1 MSRRSSRRVEA
12 ASTTTASLPPN
23 IERGLA
29 SFVEGN
35 ERLIASMLSI
45 DLQKSKT
52 EDHEKD
58 NNNTTKL
65 LLVSALS
72 DCIRMNDLSIEAFL
86 TRFFDKSILSKYCIN
101 KLAKNNYK
109 VSGKGNEAILAARIG
124 KIWSKPDFE
133 LLKEIEIEE
142 ETTAAAAAAVDDVAA
157 ATKTTTTT
165 TTTKKKTASSN
176 GTKKK
181 RQEEKDAAGNADK
194 VKSNKKFKKGGRD
207 QEEK

>member
-1 MSRRSSRRVEA
+1 
-12 ASTTTASLPPN
+12 
-23 IERGLA
+23 
-29 SFVEGN
+29 
-35 ERLIASMLSI
+35 MLSI
-45 DLQKSKT
+45 DIQKSKT
-52 EDHEKD
+52 EDHDNENE

-86 TRFFDKSILSKYCIN
+86 TRFFDKSILSKYCLN
-101 KLAKNNYK
+101 KLATNYK

-142 ETTAAAAAAVDDVAA
+142 ETVAAAATVDDDDVATA
-157 ATKTTTTT
+157 TATKTTTTT
-165 TTTKKKTASSN
+165 TTTTKKTASSN

-181 RQEEKDAAGNADK
+181 RQEKDADDVDM
-194 VKSNKKFKKGGRD
+194 VKFNKKFKKGGRD
-207 QEEK
+207 QDEK

>member
-12 ASTTTASLPPN
+12 ASTTTTASLPPN

-45 DLQKSKT
+45 DLNKSKT
-52 EDHEKD
+52 EDHENEND
-58 NNNTTKL
+58 NNTTKL

-101 KLAKNNYK
+101 KLATNNYK

-133 LLKEIEIEE
+133 LKEIEIEE
-142 ETTAAAAAAVDDVAA
+142 ETAAAAVVAAVDGVAA

-165 TTTKKKTASSN
+165 TTKKTASSN

-181 RQEEKDAAGNADK
+181 RQEKDAAGNADK

>member
-1 MSRRSSRRVEA
+1 MSRRSSRRVA
-12 ASTTTASLPPN
+12 ASTTTTASLPPN

-35 ERLIASMLSI
+35 ERLVSSMLSI
-45 DLQKSKT
+45 DLK
-52 EDHEKD
+52 KD
-58 NNNTTKL
+58 NDNTQ

-86 TRFFDKSILSKYCIN
+86 TRFFDKSVLSDYCIN
-101 KLAKNNYK
+101 KLATNYK

-133 LLKEIEIEE
+133 LLKEIEIEKE
-142 ETTAAAAAAVDDVAA
+142 TAAAAAAVDDVAAA

-165 TTTKKKTASSN
+165 TTTKKKKTPSSN

-181 RQEEKDAAGNADK
+181 RQEKDAAGNADK
-194 VKSNKKFKKGGRD
+194 VKSKKKFKKGGRD

>member
-12 ASTTTASLPPN
+12 AASTTATLPPN

-35 ERLIASMLSI
+35 ERLISSMLSI
-45 DLQKSKT
+45 DLNKSKT
-52 EDHEKD
+52 EDNDNDND
-58 NNNTTKL
+58 NNTK

-101 KLAKNNYK
+101 KIKKYN

-133 LLKEIEIEE
+133 LLQKLEE
-142 ETTAAAAAAVDDVAA
+142 ETAAA
-157 ATKTTTTT
+157 K
-165 TTTKKKTASSN
+165 TTTKKTAVAAAASSSD

-181 RQEEKDAAGNADK
+181 RKKKDDDNDKVRSSKKPKKKREQEEMMLEN
-194 VKSNKKFKKGGRD
+194 N
-207 QEEK
+207 